1 MDKVINLKEKF
12 SLFKDHWSPKI
23 LAEFNG
29 QHLKIA
35 KVKGE
40 FVWHDHAHEDELFLV
55 IKGQLN
61 IAFKD
66 RTIVLNEGEL
76 FVVPR
81 GVEHKPFAEEE
92 CHILLIEP
100 ATIKHTGDVDHA
112 LTKKNSEFI

>member
-1 MDKVINLKEKF
+1 MMDKAINIIDKLNKF
-12 SLFKDHWSPKI
+12 SDYWSPRI
-23 LAEFNG
+23 IAEMNDYQFK
-29 QHLKIA
+29 LA

-55 IKGQLN
+55 IKGQLS

-81 GVEHKPFAEEE
+81 GIEHKPFAENE
-92 CHILLIEP
+92 CHILRP
-100 ATIKHTGDVDHA
+100 HA
-112 LTKKNSEFI
+112 L